1 MADRELKTVLVS
13 WLAISNDKILV
24 YFSNIYG
31 SNFIKQHS
39 ETVIVWNYQ
48 NADCSLRKKFIVS
61 FIIILGPLSFPIS
74 MRSWVYLTA
83 RCLSVRRSVCLSHHG
98 PTALNPLLKPDIS
111 CSRAQRAGDI
121 DRLLHGRR
129 SAAAAGK
136 CGQCHVVSVR
146 RTLNTNLFLVDKEP
160 ALLQAP
166 YTYIY
171 RREAFW
177 IFTSE
182 GARKSTN

>member
-1 MADRELKTVLVS
+1 MSLRTILGTVHIENDSVPIRLAQYRFPG
-13 WLAISNDKILV
+13 LAIYNDKILLF
-24 YFSNIYG
+24 FSNKICG

-39 ETVIVWNYQ
+39 ETVIVRNYQ

-74 MRSWVYLTA
+74 MRSRVYLTA
-83 RCLSVRRSVCLSHHG
+83 RCLSVRPSVCLSHHG

-111 CSRAQRAGDI
+111 CSRARRAGDI

-146 RTLNTNLFLVDKEP
+146 
-160 ALLQAP
+160 
-166 YTYIY
+166 
-171 RREAFW
+171 
-177 IFTSE
+177 S
-182 GARKSTN
+182 S